1 MPKMRRLEFGFE
13 RVLDNASSIEAA
25 AFFDATI
32 NRGLSLS
39 NLTAGFSDADNQL
52 STGVQNGSAQGFR
65 LVYSRRLSNIFS
77 TSIGYSAGRGQRLSP
92 NGLNNPLDLLDNAF
106 FQSIAA
112 QISANFDSGT
122 EIQTI
127 FRLSPQAAV
136 FAIDPFAGRL
146 AVYDPSLSILVTQK
160 LPTLGLPVRAK
171 AVIDARNLFDFKSE
185 IANGETALQLNSS
198 RRILRGGIAV
208 RF

>member
-1 MPKMRRLEFGFE
+1 
-13 RVLDNASSIEAA
+13 LDNASSLEAA
-25 AFFDATI
+25 AFFDATT
-32 NRGLSLS
+32 NRGISLV
-39 NLTAGFSDADNQL
+39 NLPVGFSNADNQF
-52 STGVQNGSAQGFR
+52 STGAQNGSAQGFR
-65 LVYSRRLSNIFS
+65 LVYSRRLNDIFS

-92 NGLNNPLDLLDNAF
+92 NALDNPFNLFENAF
-106 FQSIAA
+106 FQSLAA

-122 EIQTI
+122 EIQTV
-127 FRLSPQAAV
+127 FRLSPEAAV

-160 LPTLGLPVRAK
+160 LPSLGLPVRAK